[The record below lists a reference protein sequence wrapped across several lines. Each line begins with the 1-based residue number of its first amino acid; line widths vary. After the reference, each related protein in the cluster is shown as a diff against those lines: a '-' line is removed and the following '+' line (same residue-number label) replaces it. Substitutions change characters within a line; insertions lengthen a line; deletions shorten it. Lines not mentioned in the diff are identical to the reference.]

1 MMVDLRQMILKP
13 RPLPSFP
20 SARGLY
26 PPCMGLL
33 VLAAQP
39 LTYGALLCASKF
51 FMTVAVA
58 RLRVWAGRVVIRPT
72 VLKFV

>member
-1 MMVDLRQMILKP
+1 MVLFGGQ
-13 RPLPSFP
+13 
-20 SARGLY
+20 RGLY
-26 PPCMGLL
+26 PPDMGLL

-51 FMTVAVA
+51 FLTVAVV
-58 RLRVWAGRVVIRPT
+58 RLRVWAGRVVIRPK